1 MGYPRSATTGL
12 YGVLLMTT
20 MGLGACN
27 SPTTTG
33 SLGGPGLA
41 AKPMAVSDQER
52 DCLGRAMYFESNRSD
67 SEGLLAVGT
76 VVMNRLEAAAFPNG
90 GICAVVGQPRQFA
103 TGVLTKPMAEKDL
116 TKVADAAD
124 AVLAGQRH
132 PKVGRAMYF
141 HTAGRT
147 FHYNNMHY
155 VAVAGGNA
163 FYEKRKP
170 GAVEQARPPAALAY
184 AAAPTLAAPEAAPSA
199 SVQAVANSA
208 PTSVPVATVAAA
220 VPEVTGTQPAP
231 AVLAVQAEPGRAV
244 ATSHAAVSQG
254 AHSKTSPK
262 PATTTRVAHAQGPA
276 ARGSAGKSPATL
288 AALAP
293 EAPPPPPIINLPRP

>member
-1 MGYPRSATTGL
+1 MGYPQSATTGL

-41 AKPMAVSDQER
+41 ARPMAVSDEER

-170 GAVEQARPPAALAY
+170 GAVEQARPPAALAF
-184 AAAPTLAAPEAAPSA
+184 AAASTPSIPETAP
-199 SVQAVANSA
+199 VQVVANSA
-208 PTSVPVATVAAA
+208 PAGIPSTPPVAAL
-220 VPEVTGTQPAP
+220 PDVTGTQPAST
-231 AVLAVQAEPGRAV
+231 ALAEPDRAV
-244 ATSHAAVSQG
+244 AASRAAVGQDARFKAS
-254 AHSKTSPK
+254 SK
-262 PATTTRVAHAQGPA
+262 AVARTRVAHA
-276 ARGSAGKSPATL
+276 KSPATL

>member
-1 MGYPRSATTGL
+1 
-12 YGVLLMTT
+12 MTT

-41 AKPMAVSDQER
+41 AKPMAVSDAER

-103 TGVLTKPMAEKDL
+103 AGVLSKPMAEKDL

-170 GAVEQARPPAALAY
+170 GAAEQAPPTALAFAATPVAPAA
-184 AAAPTLAAPEAAPSA
+184 EASPAA
-199 SVQAVANSA
+199 SVQ
-208 PTSVPVATVAAA
+208 VATNPAAVEVSAAALPAA
-220 VPEVTGTQPAP
+220 VPDAAGAATMVAAP
-231 AVLAVQAEPGRAV
+231 ARAAPAQASVTPPASS
-244 ATSHAAVSQG
+244 SHAAHIK
-254 AHSKTSPK
+254 AAAK
-262 PATTTRVAHAQGPA
+262 PAARVRVAHGQA
-276 ARGSAGKSPATL
+276 SSTL

-293 EAPPPPPIINLPRP
+293 DAPPPPPVINLPRP

>member
-1 MGYPRSATTGL
+1 
-12 YGVLLMTT
+12 
-20 MGLGACN
+20 
-27 SPTTTG
+27 
-33 SLGGPGLA
+33 
-41 AKPMAVSDQER
+41 MAVSDAER

-67 SEGLLAVGT
+67 SDGLLAVGT
-76 VVMNRLEAAAFPNG
+76 VVMNRLEAAAFPDG

-103 TGVLTKPMAEKDL
+103 TGVLTKPMTEKDL

-124 AVLAGQRH
+124 AVIAGQRH

-170 GAVEQARPPAALAY
+170 GAVEQATPPAALAFAATPVAAVPEALPAPVVPVATETVAASPAAEASATPLAV
-184 AAAPTLAAPEAAPSA
+184 AAAGEAANAQAAPSA
-199 SVQAVANSA
+199 SYRAVTTHAATSA
-208 PTSVPVATVAAA
+208 RAKAKVAAK
-220 VPEVTGTQPAP
+220 PQ
-231 AVLAVQAEPGRAV
+231 GR
-244 ATSHAAVSQG
+244 TH
-254 AHSKTSPK
+254 
-262 PATTTRVAHAQGPA
+262 VAHAG
-276 ARGSAGKSPATL
+276 SPATL

>member
-41 AKPMAVSDQER
+41 AKPMAVSDEER

-170 GAVEQARPPAALAY
+170 GAVEQARPPAALAF
-184 AAAPTLAAPEAAPSA
+184 AAASTPSIPEASPAAP
-199 SVQAVANSA
+199 VQAVATPA
-208 PTSVPVATVAAA
+208 PTGIPSTPPVAAR
-220 VPEVTGTQPAP
+220 PEETGTQPAST
-231 AVLAVQAEPGRAV
+231 ARAEPDRA
-244 ATSHAAVSQG
+244 AASHAAISQG
-254 AHSKTSPK
+254 AHSKSLSKTV
-262 PATTTRVAHAQGPA
+262 ARTRVAHA
-276 ARGSAGKSPATL
+276 RSPATL

-293 EAPPPPPIINLPRP
+293 EAPPPPPVINLPRP